1 MPESQ
6 GGLDRLRRFI
16 AAATGMATPSGLAQT
31 PELQAA
37 FADLVRHD
45 DWLPEACTAP
55 HPQYYQQYLLHCDPL
70 ERFSLVSFVWGP
82 GQFTPVHDH
91 EVWGYVGMLRGAE
104 VNQRYVRGEDGRVA
118 PAGAATTLQPGD
130 VERLSP
136 AEGDI
141 HRVSNAHADRV
152 SISVHLYGGNIGAVS
167 RHVYDP
173 ATGQAKPFVSGYSS
187 ASLPNLWDRS
197 EAVRAAIAGGAR

>member
-1 MPESQ
+1 MPESPA
-6 GGLDRLRRFI
+6 GLDRLRRFI
-16 AAATGMATPSGLAQT
+16 ATATRLASPASLEQSAAL
-31 PELQAA
+31 EAA

-82 GQFTPVHDH
+82 GQSTPVHDH

-104 VNQRYVRGEDGRVA
+104 VNQRYVRDPAGRIL
-118 PAGAATTLQPGD
+118 PDGAATTLQPGD

-152 SISVHLYGGNIGAVS
+152 SISVHMYGGNIGAVS

-187 ASLPNLWDRS
+187 PSVPNLWDRS
-197 EAVRAAIAGGAR
+197 EALRAALA

>member
-1 MPESQ
+1 MPESPA
-6 GGLDRLRRFI
+6 GLDRLRRFI
-16 AAATGMATPSGLAQT
+16 ATATRLASPASLEQSAAL
-31 PELQAA
+31 EAA

-82 GQFTPVHDH
+82 GQSTPVHDH

-104 VNQRYVRGEDGRVA
+104 VNQRYVRDPAGRIL
-118 PAGAATTLQPGD
+118 PDGAATTLQPGD

-152 SISVHLYGGNIGAVS
+152 SISVHIYGGNIGAVS

-187 ASLPNLWDRS
+187 PSVPNLWDRS
-197 EAVRAAIAGGAR
+197 EALRAALA

>member
-1 MPESQ
+1 MPESNNSVE
-6 GGLDRLRRFI
+6 RLRRFI
-16 AAATGMATPSGLAQT
+16 ATATRLATPQALDQT
-31 PELQAA
+31 PELEVA

-55 HPQYYQQYLLHCDPL
+55 HPQFYQQFLLHCDPL

-82 GQFTPVHDH
+82 GQSTPVHDH
-91 EVWGYVGMLRGAE
+91 EVWGYVGMLRGSE
-104 VNQRYVRGEDGRVA
+104 INQRFVRGADGRLA
-118 PAGAATTLQPGD
+118 SAGEATTLRPGD

-141 HRVSNAHADRV
+141 HQVSNAYPDRV

-167 RHVYDP
+167 RHIYDP
-173 ATGQAKPFVSGYSS
+173 DTGMAKPFVSGYSS

-197 EAVRAAIAGGAR
+197 AAVRATLG

>member
-1 MPESQ
+1 MPESPA
-6 GGLDRLRRFI
+6 GLDRLRSFI
-16 AAATGMATPSGLAQT
+16 ATATRLAAPEALAQS
-31 PELQAA
+31 PALQAA

-45 DWLPEACTAP
+45 DWLPVACTAP

-104 VNQRYVRGEDGRVA
+104 INQRYVREAGGRLVQAGEA
-118 PAGAATTLQPGD
+118 STLQPGD

-136 AEGDI
+136 EEGDI
-141 HRVSNAHADRV
+141 HRVSNAFADRV
-152 SISVHLYGGNIGAVS
+152 SISVHMYGGNIGAVS

-187 ASLPNLWDRS
+187 PSLPNLWDRS
-197 EAVRAAIAGGAR
+197 EAVRATIPALRG